1 MEAFD
6 KLPGEINHLVS
17 SFSSIPVVGDLMSG
31 VTQYSF
37 WLIVSSI
44 VLLIIMFAFARRK
57 ASEIVLE
64 ARSDA
69 EKERSRIVALAH
81 NDAEDI
87 IAKARDRADDE
98 MKRAYAGATDTI
110 AKMSVAVAGKIVG
123 DTLAND
129 EAKQRELIKKYLAE
143 VGGLNG

>member
-44 VLLIIMFAFARRK
+44 VLLIIMFAFARR
-57 ASEIVLE
+57 A
-64 ARSDA
+64 
-69 EKERSRIVALAH
+69 
-81 NDAEDI
+81 
-87 IAKARDRADDE
+87 
-98 MKRAYAGATDTI
+98 
-110 AKMSVAVAGKIVG
+110 AVVPHGRF
-123 DTLAND
+123 ANAM
-129 EAKQRELIKKYLAE
+129 E
-143 VGGLNG
+143 